1 MEVIFQVLPVAGI
14 GEIGHE
20 DTTRPEV
27 VVKWVNLQLLRDDS
41 RVADLLIVNWATALL
56 LLLLLLRA
64 R

>member
-1 MEVIFQVLPVAGI
+1 MEVIFQELPVAGI

-27 VVKWVNLQLLRDDS
+27 VVKWVHLQLLRDDS
-41 RVADLLIVNWATALL
+41 WVADLLFANWATALL
-56 LLLLLLRA
+56 LLRA